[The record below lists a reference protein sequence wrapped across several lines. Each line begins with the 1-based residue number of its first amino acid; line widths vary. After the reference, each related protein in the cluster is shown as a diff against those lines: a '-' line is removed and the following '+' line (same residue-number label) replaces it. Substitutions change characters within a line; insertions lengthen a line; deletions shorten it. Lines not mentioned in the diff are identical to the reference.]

1 MEDVEKQ
8 VIPFE
13 TNRIP
18 YGDKPQ
24 GYEEVIEDGVD
35 GVRVITRVDGQ
46 IVSDKTTHPKNKVVY
61 FGTAEITS
69 EAPQEEV
76 PEQPTENVT
85 VDTNPTPPVP
95 TQYPVQPQGRD
106 TEDCMKFLR
115 SSTSVPMSLLKI
127 ASAGG
132 ITKETNVNTK
142 VLKKAL
148 LEAARLLVFAVPAIL
163 ITVLTDNPSLG
174 GSLGGTILLVLK
186 SIDRSIHEN
195 PATPVKGLL
204 PF

>member
-106 TEDCMKFLR
+106 TED
-115 SSTSVPMSLLKI
+115 
-127 ASAGG
+127 GG

-186 SIDRSIHEN
+186 SIDRSIHDN

>member
-35 GVRVITRVDGQ
+35 GVRIITRVDGQ
-46 IVSDKTTHPKNKVVY
+46 IVSDKTTHPKNKVIY

-69 EAPQEEV
+69 EAPQEES
-76 PEQPTENVT
+76 PEQPTLNTE
-85 VDTNPTPPVP
+85 VDTLSPLVP
-95 TQYPVQPQGRD
+95 TTPNPVQPQGRD
-106 TEDCMKFLR
+106 TEDGVLN
-115 SSTSVPMSLLKI
+115 
-127 ASAGG
+127 
-132 ITKETNVNTK
+132 KETTVNTK
-142 VLKKAL
+142 VFKKAL
-148 LEAARLLVFAVPAIL
+148 LEAARLLVFAVPGIL

>member
-13 TNRIP
+13 TNRIA
-18 YGDKPQ
+18 YGDKPE

-46 IVSDKTTHPKNKVVY
+46 IVSDKTTHPKNKIVY
-61 FGTAEITS
+61 YGTIPVEKEETVEITP

-76 PEQPTENVT
+76 PEQPVENVT

-106 TEDCMKFLR
+106 TEDE
-115 SSTSVPMSLLKI
+115 
-127 ASAGG
+127 G

-142 VLKKAL
+142 VFKKAL
-148 LEAARLLVFAVPAIL
+148 LEAARLLVFAVPGIL

>member
-1 MEDVEKQ
+1 MEEVTT
-8 VIPFE
+8 IPFE
-13 TNRIP
+13 VTRVPDNT
-18 YGDKPQ
+18 KPVGFELVVQ
-24 GYEEVIEDGVD
+24 DGVEGKRIVTKD
-35 GVRVITRVDGQ
+35 EESGQ
-46 IVSDKTTHPKNKVVY
+46 IISDKTTHPKNQVVY
-61 FGTAEITS
+61 FGTVEITP

-76 PEQPTENVT
+76 PEETPINTE
-85 VDTNPTPPVP
+85 VDTLSPTVP
-95 TQYPVQPQGRD
+95 ETPNPVQPQGRD
-106 TEDCMKFLR
+106 TEDGVLN
-115 SSTSVPMSLLKI
+115 
-127 ASAGG
+127 
-132 ITKETNVNTK
+132 KETNVNTK

-148 LEAARLLVFAVPAIL
+148 LEAARLLVFAVPGIL

>member
-13 TNRIP
+13 TTRIP
-18 YGDKPQ
+18 DSGKPE
-24 GYEEVIEDGVD
+24 GEEIVVEDGVD
-35 GVRVITRVDGQ
+35 GVRIITRVDGQ

-69 EAPQEEV
+69 EAPQEESLNDT
-76 PEQPTENVT
+76 PENVE
-85 VDTNPTPPVP
+85 VDTLSPPLPETPNPD
-95 TQYPVQPQGRD
+95 QHQGRD
-106 TEDCMKFLR
+106 TELG
-115 SSTSVPMSLLKI
+115 VLN
-127 ASAGG
+127 
-132 ITKETNVNTK
+132 KETTMNSK

-148 LEAARLLVFAVPAIL
+148 LEAARLLVFAIPAVL
-163 ITVLTDNPSLG
+163 ITVFTDNPSLG